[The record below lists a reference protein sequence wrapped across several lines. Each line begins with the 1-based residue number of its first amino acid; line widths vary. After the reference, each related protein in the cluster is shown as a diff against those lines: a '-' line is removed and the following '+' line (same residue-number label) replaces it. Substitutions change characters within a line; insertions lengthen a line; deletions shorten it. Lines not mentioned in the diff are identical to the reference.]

1 MGGVHR
7 AARGDHA
14 RMEAVSCKDRGPPQI
29 GGLSQLSMARSFG
42 ENKFCRFTIKT
53 DILLKTLSTFYSRT
67 YIMVYT
73 ISVSDVINN
82 YKKDI

>member
-7 AARGDHA
+7 AARGDYA
-14 RMEAVSCKDRGPPQI
+14 RVEAASCKDRGPPQI

-42 ENKFCRFTIKT
+42 ENKFCRFTLN
-53 DILLKTLSTFYSRT
+53 ILLKTLSTFKNSRT

-73 ISVSDVINN
+73 MFSIRYN
-82 YKKDI
+82 KQL